1 MWFQLASHCTSYKA
15 WNATRAKVV
24 ACQADVSVFLSFL
37 QSWSDTLSI
46 QMQCLQNW
54 ALLFFITL
62 CPLVL
67 HYLGSGA
74 TLYLSYRIL
83 WLEIFVYCPNCHRS
97 KKEKKKKKT
106 VWNLYLIIQ
115 ILMFAL
121 TLHNYSHWF
130 SYLSAALNANIIVF
144 YPSSKSWIGFYCI
157 QDEYTM
163 LINKK

>member
-1 MWFQLASHCTSYKA
+1 MRFWKDVSFTSGSPYILKCRHMWFQLASHCTSYKA

-74 TLYLSYRIL
+74 TLYLSYRSL

-97 KKEKKKKKT
+97 KKEKKKENCVKSVFDNT
-106 VWNLYLIIQ
+106 NTHVCFN
-115 ILMFAL
+115 FA
-121 TLHNYSHWF
+121 
-130 SYLSAALNANIIVF
+130 
-144 YPSSKSWIGFYCI
+144 
-157 QDEYTM
+157 
-163 LINKK
+163 